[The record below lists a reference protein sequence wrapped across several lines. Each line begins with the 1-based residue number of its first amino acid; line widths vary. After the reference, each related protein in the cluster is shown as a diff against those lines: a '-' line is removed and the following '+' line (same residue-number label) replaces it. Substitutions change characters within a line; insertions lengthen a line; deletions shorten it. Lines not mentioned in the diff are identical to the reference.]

1 MPVHHLYPSYRDTVN
16 RIGICLCI
24 MLALMQGTALAWTLL
39 TELLSA
45 FLPANSAYFA
55 GVLIETVSYLSY
67 FLIPAA
73 LFVPLSRGR
82 DREPVRFGIRMPAI
96 FPLLILSGLA
106 AISAA
111 SQVNAWLMTLI
122 GYGTGGVSS
131 YSGGTDPQAVTLF
144 ITVSLAP
151 AFSEELLFRGVI
163 YGNLRR
169 YGVPTAVTVS
179 ALLFAL
185 MHGNIAQTFYTFVA
199 GVVLALCYE
208 LSGSIWCGIFLH
220 LFNNLSS
227 CVSQILLARLGES
240 AEAILYLV
248 NLLLMAA
255 GAVSALALLL
265 ILRRREP
272 ESEKP
277 AQGSLFGSLPDSL
290 PPMPQIRPDF
300 RAAVRGFFAPGM
312 TAFVV
317 LELLCTAATA
327 LTVYL
332 APYLEGLLP

>member
-122 GYGTGGVSS
+122 GYGTGGILLQRRNRSAGS
-131 YSGGTDPQAVTLF
+131 H
-144 ITVSLAP
+144 TVHHGVACPRLQ
-151 AFSEELLFRGVI
+151 RGVAVP
-163 YGNLRR
+163 RR
-169 YGVPTAVTVS
+169 D
-179 ALLFAL
+179 
-185 MHGNIAQTFYTFVA
+185 I
-199 GVVLALCYE
+199 
-208 LSGSIWCGIFLH
+208 
-220 LFNNLSS
+220 
-227 CVSQILLARLGES
+227 
-240 AEAILYLV
+240 
-248 NLLLMAA
+248 
-255 GAVSALALLL
+255 
-265 ILRRREP
+265 REP
-272 ESEKP
+272 P
-277 AQGSLFGSLPDSL
+277 AVRRADGGNGQRPAV
-290 PPMPQIRPDF
+290 RPDA
-300 RAAVRGFFAPGM
+300 REYCADLLHVCCRCCLSP
-312 TAFVV
+312 V
-317 LELLCTAATA
+317 L
-327 LTVYL
+327 
-332 APYLEGLLP
+332 